1 MKGQTNSFVL
11 DNRLQRA
18 LRHNMTEAEKALWQ
32 RLRGKQLSGYKFRR
46 QHPFGD
52 FVLDFVCLEAKLVIE
67 VDGGQHVESN
77 ADLVRDAALESAGFR
92 VLRFWNNQVLGELDA
107 VVEKVW
113 AELGN
118 PSPP

>member
-52 FVLDFVCLEAKLVIE
+52 FVIACAVCAMV
-67 VDGGQHVESN
+67 G
-77 ADLVRDAALESAGFR
+77 
-92 VLRFWNNQVLGELDA
+92 A
-107 VVEKVW
+107 VVSGMKNRF
-113 AELGN
+113 GCG
-118 PSPP
+118 